1 MISERKLA
9 ANRRNAQKSSGPR
22 TQSGKAASRMNAM
35 KHGMT
40 AEQVILDGESAKQ
53 FKALRRDLFDALDPA
68 DAIEAELVEA
78 IVMDR
83 WRLRR
88 HYRAEASLFTELG
101 GGESLGGAFQAAPQ
115 SVTILIRYHAGIQR
129 SIHHN
134 MAALERCQA
143 RRRGEAVSAPMSVI
157 VTGPDEPCAAESAVA
172 ADAPPVRQS
181 NPQQPSMTYPPPADK
196 GITIDP
202 VGTRSPALGDVAPHQ
217 RICET
222 NPPKL
227 PAPASICRPNGS
239 ATVTIPSPAQR
250 RADMEADEPG
260 GTGDEDGHAPRYNP
274 AEAGNH
280 LRRRSCDA
288 RLARMR
294 RLA

>member
-1 MISERKLA
+1 M
-9 ANRRNAQKSSGPR
+9 
-22 TQSGKAASRMNAM
+22 
-35 KHGMT
+35 
-40 AEQVILDGESAKQ
+40 
-53 FKALRRDLFDALDPA
+53 LRRDLFEALDPA

-129 SIHHN
+129 SINHN

-157 VTGPDEPCAAESAVA
+157 VSGPDEPCAADGAFAV
-172 ADAPPVRQS
+172 DTQPAPP
-181 NPQQPSMTYPPPADK
+181 NNHQQAATTYPPARYK

-202 VGTRSPALGDVAPHQ
+202 VGTRSPALGDAAPHQ

-222 NPPKL
+222 NSPKS
-227 PAPASICRPNGS
+227 PAPASIYPPDGS
-239 ATVTIPSPAQR
+239 PTAPIASPLPRHAGVQTDEATGS
-250 RADMEADEPG
+250 G
-260 GTGDEDGHAPRYNP
+260 
-274 AEAGNH
+274 
-280 LRRRSCDA
+280 
-288 RLARMR
+288 
-294 RLA
+294 